1 MKNIANIFAIFL
13 LFFSS
18 NLISQGNID
27 FEISKNLDIY
37 SAVIQQLNAHYVDD
51 IHIGNLNKKA
61 IEEMLR
67 DLDPYTNYYAETQ
80 VEDVKYMRTGK
91 YGGIGASIYSHKD
104 TILVSSVLKDYP
116 FYKSGIR
123 AGDRIISVD
132 GSSAIGKS
140 IDELSDILKGSEG
153 SSFNIS
159 ILPNGSN
166 ALVTKDIVRE
176 EIKIKNVPYYGI
188 LKDGI
193 AYIKLNQFTEK
204 AAEEINA
211 ALKEMNG
218 EETLKG
224 LILDL
229 RNNGGGL
236 LQQAVEIMN
245 IFLPAGNLIVATKG
259 KVAEENFEYKTV
271 KPAIFPDLPV
281 LVLVNENSASASE
294 IVAGAFQDIDRGV
307 IMGQKSY
314 GKGLVQKVFP
324 LSYNAQMKITVAK
337 YYIPSGRCIQAINY
351 SEHDIYG
358 KAIKISDSLSA
369 DFKTLGGR
377 TVKDTGGIL
386 PDVILEGDKY
396 SDIAT
401 QLLIQHTIFRFI
413 NDFVLHHDSIRN
425 VDNVQISEDDFKD
438 FKIFVLNSDFQYREK
453 EKTELKNLLKLDIIS
468 SNKELELMA
477 ITLLD
482 SINNSSMKSM
492 EVHKEEIKKI
502 LKQELASR
510 YFFDEGRIY
519 STLKSDTEIDE
530 AVNLLKDNKRYSNI
544 LKSK

>member
-37 SAVIQQLNAHYVDD
+37 STVIQQLNAHYVDD

-377 TVKDTGGIL
+377 TVKDAGGIL

>member
-37 SAVIQQLNAHYVDD
+37 STVIQQLNAHYVDD

-140 IDELSDILKGSEG
+140 IDELSDILKVSEG

-245 IFLPAGNLIVATKG
+245 IFLPAGQLIVATKG

-377 TVKDTGGIL
+377 TVKDAGGIL

-468 SNKELELMA
+468 SNKELEIMTT
-477 ITLLD
+477 TLLD

-492 EVHKEEIKKI
+492 EVNKEEIKKI

-530 AVNLLKDNKRYSNI
+530 ALNLLKDSKRYSNI
-544 LKSK
+544 LNSK

>member
-377 TVKDTGGIL
+377 TVKDAGGIL

>member
-51 IHIGNLNKKA
+51 IHIGDLNKTA
-61 IEEMLR
+61 IEEMLK

-358 KAIKISDSLSA
+358 KAIKISDSLST

-377 TVKDTGGIL
+377 TVKDAGGIL

>member
-51 IHIGNLNKKA
+51 IHIGDLNKTA
-61 IEEMLR
+61 IEEMLK

-377 TVKDTGGIL
+377 TVKDAGGIL

>member
-1 MKNIANIFAIFL
+1 
-13 LFFSS
+13 
-18 NLISQGNID
+18 
-27 FEISKNLDIY
+27 
-37 SAVIQQLNAHYVDD
+37 
-51 IHIGNLNKKA
+51 
-61 IEEMLR
+61 
-67 DLDPYTNYYAETQ
+67 
-80 VEDVKYMRTGK
+80 
-91 YGGIGASIYSHKD
+91 
-104 TILVSSVLKDYP
+104 
-116 FYKSGIR
+116 
-123 AGDRIISVD
+123 
-132 GSSAIGKS
+132 
-140 IDELSDILKGSEG
+140 
-153 SSFNIS
+153 
-159 ILPNGSN
+159 
-166 ALVTKDIVRE
+166 
-176 EIKIKNVPYYGI
+176 
-188 LKDGI
+188 
-193 AYIKLNQFTEK
+193 
-204 AAEEINA
+204 
-211 ALKEMNG
+211 
-218 EETLKG
+218 
-224 LILDL
+224 
-229 RNNGGGL
+229 
-236 LQQAVEIMN
+236 
-245 IFLPAGNLIVATKG
+245 LIVATKG

-377 TVKDTGGIL
+377 TVKDAGGIL

>member
-37 SAVIQQLNAHYVDD
+37 STVIQQLNAHYVDD

-140 IDELSDILKGSEG
+140 IDELSDILKVSEG

-377 TVKDTGGIL
+377 TVKDAGGIL

-468 SNKELELMA
+468 SNKELEIMTT
-477 ITLLD
+477 TLLD

-492 EVHKEEIKKI
+492 EVNKEEIKKI